1 MIVLWFGLLGV
12 SLWAAHWG
20 AEQAAAVLKKARAQ
34 LRISAVAGGALVG
47 LASASPEV
55 GINLVSAM
63 QGVGDIGLGVAF
75 GSNVIAIPLM
85 IATGYVATRKKDLP
99 GHEGHA
105 RHREQKMIAVSE
117 EAIIV
122 HAVPN
127 MLVVLLVGLLVLP
140 PPWQG
145 LQPIDAAII
154 GPAYLAYL
162 ANAAFRNRPD
172 REDVSWDRKEVMLA
186 VAGIVAIAVSTYL
199 AVTATE
205 RIVEALSIPL
215 IVGGLLVTAPVA
227 TLPEVFATWK
237 VTRRGEVD
245 AGITSTLGDNTVT
258 MTLALVPPAL
268 VGLSLQDVPLTA
280 LSVAFAAFMPAYYAI
295 AIKRT
300 KNATGTAGFRRGQ
313 LYAFGGAL
321 LIYLV
326 AALILGLQ

>member
-1 MIVLWFGLLGV
+1 MIVIWFALLGV

-55 GINLVSAM
+55 GINLVSAI

-85 IATGYVATRKKDLP
+85 VATGYVATRKKELP
-99 GHEGHA
+99 GHEGHV
-105 RHREQKMIAVSE
+105 RHRDQKMIAVSE

-127 MLVVLLVGLLVLP
+127 TLVVLLVGLLVLP

-145 LQPIDAAII
+145 LQPLDAVLLLA
-154 GPAYLAYL
+154 AYLAYL
-162 ANAAFRNRPD
+162 GNAALRDRPR
-172 REDVSWDRKEVMLA
+172 REDVVWERREVLLA
-186 VAGIVAIAVSTYL
+186 AAGVGAIAVSTFL

-205 RIVEALSIPL
+205 KIVEALGIPL

-227 TLPEVFATWK
+227 ALPEVFATWK

-245 AGITSTLGDNTVT
+245 AGITSTLGDNAVT
-258 MTLALVPPAL
+258 MTLALIPLAL
-268 VGLSLQDVPLTA
+268 VGLSLHNLPLTA
-280 LSVAFAAFMPAYYAI
+280 LSVAFAAFMPAHYAL
-295 AIKRT
+295 AIWRT
-300 KNATGTAGFRRGQ
+300 KKATGTAGFRRGQ
-313 LYAFGGAL
+313 LWLFGGAL
-321 LIYLV
+321 LVYLI
-326 AALILGLQ
+326 AALLLGLS